1 MSDSLTYLVVK
12 GTLALLALASALT
25 WAVIIVKSIQQF
37 SLAAQ
42 NRAFANAFQKTTGL
56 PSAEDIR
63 KYAGPVAR
71 VALAGVE
78 SWDDVPEASNDE
90 SGAEARRDLLE
101 RSLRQQVQRERRT
114 FEVGLPVLASI
125 GSTAPFVGLFG
136 TVFGIIHALQR
147 ISGAG
152 SASLDVVAGP
162 IGEALVATG
171 IGIAVAV
178 PAVLAYNFFVR
189 RLKNLLADLEDFSNA
204 LVGKAIRSTFR
215 ARARLQSDSGAQ
227 PASGR
232 LDLRREAST

>member
-1 MSDSLTYLVVK
+1 MSDYLTFFVVK
-12 GTLALLALASALT
+12 GTLALLGLASALT
-25 WAVIIVKSIQQF
+25 WAVIVVKAVQQF
-37 SLAAQ
+37 SLSAQ
-42 NRAFANAFQKTTGL
+42 NRAFTKSFAKAASL
-56 PSAEDIR
+56 PPAEDIAKHR
-63 KYAGPVAR
+63 GPAAR
-71 VALAGVE
+71 VAVAAVE
-78 SWDDVPEASNDE
+78 SWEESAESTADDTATEV
-90 SGAEARRDLLE
+90 RRDLLE
-101 RSLRQQVQRERRT
+101 RSLRQQVQRERRG

-189 RLKNLLADLEDFSNA
+189 RLKNLLADLEDFSSVLVNA
-204 LVGKAIRSTFR
+204 AVKSTFR
-215 ARARLQSDSGAQ
+215 TRRRLASDSGAQ